1 MKSTYILL
9 VLIFLSCAPNTKERE
24 NKSTEVETPLNVAT
38 EIGNT
43 VEKVAKE
50 NEIEA
55 AAEPS
60 EHITTTFKEELLK
73 LKLKTVPLVDSTSFD
88 NLTDKGDYQKIN
100 TEALKLAKV
109 YKNWKELKPN
119 YRAIDAYRLKLSKD
133 FYTVVITALQ
143 SDGEIESRLINYD
156 LEGNVIAYMII
167 AYDEIV
173 ESWARTKSTIETD
186 RITINYQYNVSEET
200 SVVKIESNGKLSMLN
215 ISDIFYELVIDELNI
230 NRSKLMPALQAF
242 KILPNRPNEAIVV
255 IPEIVEGSEEE
266 HYFTLN
272 THIAY
277 VNIENKQVLFHYF
290 ESAETNGWISDA
302 IRLDEIKIDTAPY
315 TITKNERAFGIK
327 THFIG
332 SSRVNP
338 YVSDQLSLFMIKNN
352 SIQKILDNFEVLYGG
367 GEWDGNCKGEF
378 INEKKIL
385 IISEEKTNTYFDILV
400 KHKITESIAFIDEN
414 GDCDNKNTVTT
425 KTSVL
430 KFDGN
435 SYR

>member
-1 MKSTYILL
+1 MKYSYLL
-9 VLIFLSCAPNTKERE
+9 IIFLLFSCSKNNKEKIPAKE
-24 NKSTEVETPLNVAT
+24 AIEKQEIEKAVETVAD
-38 EIGNT
+38 
-43 VEKVAKE
+43 
-50 NEIEA
+50 EIEA
-55 AAEPS
+55 VAKPS
-60 EHITTTFKEELLK
+60 EHVTTTFKEELLK

-109 YKNWKELKPN
+109 YKNWKELKSN

-143 SDGEIESRLINYD
+143 SEEEIESRLINYD
-156 LEGNVIAYMII
+156 LEGNVIASEMI
-167 AYDEIV
+167 AYDEVV

-186 RITINYQYNVSEET
+186 RITINYQYKVSEET
-200 SVVKIESNGKLSMLN
+200 GFVKIESNGKFRMLN

-242 KILPNRPNEAIVV
+242 KILPNRPNEAIVA

-277 VNIENKQVLFHYF
+277 VNMENKQVLFDYF
-290 ESAETNGWISDA
+290 ESSKTNGWVSDA
-302 IRLDEIKIDTAPY
+302 IMLTEIIIDTAPY
-315 TITKNERAFGIK
+315 TVTENERAFGIK
-327 THFIG
+327 THFVG

-338 YVSDQLSLFMIKNN
+338 YESDRLSLFIIANN
-352 SIQKILDNFEVLYGG
+352 NLQKVLHNFEILDNG
-367 GEWDGNCKGEF
+367 GEWDGNCEGEF

-385 IISEEKTNTYFDILV
+385 IISEEKNNGYFDILV
-400 KHKITESIAFIDEN
+400 KHKITNNITFEDEN
-414 GDCDNKNTVTT
+414 GDCDSKDSVTI

-430 KFDGN
+430 KFDGKT
-435 SYR
+435 YK